1 VWLIIVYV
9 ALVLVGGTVDSLI
22 GLAVEEFW
30 PTASILVF
38 IFLYLSCLW
47 LAWVLA
53 VRWTE
58 PKVEP
63 APTVTAT
70 GAST

>member
-9 ALVLVGGTVDSLI
+9 ALVLVGGVIDSLI

-30 PTASILVF
+30 PTASIFVF
-38 IFLYLSCLW
+38 IFLYLGGLW
-47 LAWVLA
+47 LAWILA

-58 PKVEP
+58 PKAAEP
-63 APTVTAT
+63 APAVIAT
-70 GAST
+70 RP